1 MLLMIESLLARCSVS
16 LRSRW
21 VSANRR
27 AFSMAM
33 PRLAGNGLHKF
44 EICLVEVVKL
54 LALSIQHANDPSFSD
69 YRHGGFGTRKA
80 ILHPDITGILIH
92 IRDQRWLTSFCDPA
106 CDAL

>member
-1 MLLMIESLLARCSVS
+1 
-16 LRSRW
+16 
-21 VSANRR
+21 
-27 AFSMAM
+27 M

-69 YRHGGFGTRKA
+69 YRHGEFGTRKA